1 MALGMVVGADDVSI
15 EKVPS
20 HSLMEKLR
28 AHPRIKRLTKDGLSV
43 EYDAHMIPEAG
54 PKMLSRP
61 YTGGLLVAGDAA
73 GHLLNNG
80 YTFRGVDMAIVAGIA
95 AAETVLEARKNRDYS
110 AGSLR
115 SYEKRLREEPSLRD
129 MYTFKRVPA
138 YLRNK
143 RLYGLYPE
151 IICSAAEAVYRV
163 DGTGKKKIFK
173 ELRAN
178 TKGRISTLTL
188 IRDLLAGAR
197 TF

>member
-1 MALGMVVGADDVSI
+1 
-15 EKVPS
+15 
-20 HSLMEKLR
+20 
-28 AHPRIKRLTKDGLSV
+28 
-43 EYDAHMIPEAG
+43 
-54 PKMLSRP
+54 
-61 YTGGLLVAGDAA
+61 
-73 GHLLNNG
+73 
-80 YTFRGVDMAIVAGIA
+80 
-95 AAETVLEARKNRDYS
+95 
-110 AGSLR
+110 
-115 SYEKRLREEPSLRD
+115 